1 MEMTQHKIPFYAKLS
16 LISIGLLTIS
26 TILYLSQSILIPL
39 IYATILAILL
49 SPVVDA
55 LVRKNMNRT
64 VAITLAV
71 TTVILISIAL
81 LILISSQMIQFT
93 ESLPKLIDN
102 FHKLLDQTIA
112 WISGQFNIRTSK
124 INLWITE
131 KNAEILK
138 NTSSAIGQTLMNT
151 GSIVIVLLLIPI
163 YIFMILFYQPLIIEF
178 IHRLFKTD
186 NQVEVNVV
194 ISSTKNI
201 VQSYLIG
208 ILLESA
214 IVAVMNSTAL
224 LIIGIDYVILLGIL
238 GALLNFIPYLG
249 GIIAVSLPMLIALA
263 GNEPSQAILV
273 LAAYLIIQLI
283 DNNLI
288 IPWVVA
294 SKVQINGLVSIVA
307 VLAGGA
313 IAGIP
318 GMFLSI
324 PLTAI
329 LKVIFDHVEGL
340 KPWGYL
346 LGNVLPRK
354 KINKP
359 S

>member
-1 MEMTQHKIPFYAKLS
+1 MELPLQKIPFYAKLS
-16 LISIGLLTIS
+16 LISVGLLTIS
-26 TILYLSQSILIPL
+26 TLLYLSQSILIPL

-55 LVRKNMNRT
+55 LVRKKMNRT
-64 VAITLAV
+64 VAIILAV
-71 TTVILISIAL
+71 TLVILISIAL
-81 LILISSQMIQFT
+81 LTLISSQMIQFT

-131 KNAEILK
+131 KNAEMIK

-151 GSIVIVLLLIPI
+151 GSVVVVLLLIPI
-163 YIFMILFYQPLIIEF
+163 YIFMILFYQPLIMEF

-186 NQVEVNVV
+186 NQADVNSV

-201 VQSYLIG
+201 VQSYLVG
-208 ILLESA
+208 ILLESV
-214 IVAVMNSTAL
+214 IVAVMNCTAL
-224 LIIGIDYVILLGIL
+224 LILGIDYAILLGII

-273 LAAYLIIQLI
+273 LAAYLVIQLI

-313 IAGIP
+313 IAGVP

-329 LKVIFDHVEGL
+329 LKVVFDHVEGL

-346 LGNVLPRK
+346 LGNILPRK
-354 KINKP
+354 IKNK
-359 S
+359 SS